1 MRKNYG
7 LNVMAIKR
15 GEEVIVSPGAEDFIT
30 KGDILVVVGQNKD
43 IEKLEKL
50 V

>member
-1 MRKNYG
+1 MRKRHG
-7 LNVMAIKR
+7 INVMAIKR
-15 GEEVIVSPGAEDFIT
+15 GEDVVVSPGAEDLIK

-43 IEKLEKL
+43 IEKLEKF